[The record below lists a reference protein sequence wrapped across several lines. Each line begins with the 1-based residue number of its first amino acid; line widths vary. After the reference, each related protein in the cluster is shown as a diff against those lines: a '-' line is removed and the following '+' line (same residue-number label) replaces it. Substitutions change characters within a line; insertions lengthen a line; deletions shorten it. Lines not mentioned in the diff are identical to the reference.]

1 MKRLLF
7 TIITLC
13 VLSIAS
19 AQVISIQDA
28 ESKLPLENAT
38 LSSDALKVF
47 LSTNAKGQCEISA
60 LNGAE
65 KIEIRYFGYKTLT
78 KSYAE
83 LTQANYLISLSPSRI
98 ALDQIVISATRWN
111 QNQRDI
117 PSRVLTIS
125 SREVALQNPQ
135 TAADLLG
142 ASGEVFVQ
150 KSQQGGGS
158 PMIRGFSTNRLLY
171 AVDGVRMN
179 TAIFRSGNLQN
190 VISLDPFATERTEV
204 FFGPGSIIYGSDA
217 IGGVMSF
224 QTLNPKLATDENT
237 LITGNA
243 TSRFSSANKEK
254 TAHFDV
260 NVGWKKWA
268 LVTSITSFD
277 FGDLKMGRFGP
288 DEYLRPFYVQRQ
300 GTTDV
305 VVTND
310 DPLVQRPTG
319 YTQINLMQ
327 KIRFKAS
334 ERLDVQ
340 YAFHYS
346 ATSDYS
352 RYDRHIRLRNGLPRS
367 GEFYYGPQVWAMNHL
382 NITHTAQS
390 GWYDQMT
397 IRLAHQFFEESRVDR
412 DINRTERRIRTE
424 KVNAASFNVDFTKGL
439 GAQSQLYYGLEGV
452 MDDVKSI
459 GTNVDVSNNKAS
471 TGPSRYPQS
480 TWSSYA
486 AYLNYQW
493 KVSEKFVL
501 QTGLRYNS
509 FALDADFSNNLAFY
523 PFPFSTAKMNNAA
536 LTGSLGFVYNPDEE
550 LSIHANA
557 ATGFRSP
564 NVDDVGKVFD
574 STPGSVVIP
583 NPDLKAEYAYN
594 YELGIAKIFGDVL
607 KIDVTGYYTNLD
619 NAMVRRN
626 STLNGQ
632 SQIDYNGTLSQVQSI
647 QNAAMAT
654 VIGLQAG
661 LEIKIAKGLTFMS
674 QFNLQDGEEELDN
687 GETSPSRHAAPWF
700 GISRLSLLTNG
711 LNLQFYAQYSGEVS
725 YENLSEEGRA
735 TDYLYAIDA
744 NGGKPYSPSWYTL
757 NVKAL
762 YPINEHFTLSAGLEN
777 LTDQRYRPYSS
788 GIVAPGRNMILALSV
803 KF

>member
-1 MKRLLF
+1 MKRLFF
-7 TIITLC
+7 TIVTFC
-13 VLSIAS
+13 VLSVAS
-19 AQVISIQDA
+19 AQVITIQDA
-28 ESKLPLENAT
+28 ESRLPLENAT

-47 LSTNAKGQCEISA
+47 LSTNAKGQCDISA

-78 KSYAE
+78 QSYAE
-83 LTQANYLISLSPSRI
+83 LTQANYLVSLSPSRI
-98 ALDQIVISATRWN
+98 ALDQVVISATRWN

-224 QTLNPKLATDENT
+224 QTLSPQLSTDENT

-243 TSRFSSANKEK
+243 TSRFSSANNEK

-268 LVTSITSFD
+268 LVTSFTSFD

-327 KIRFKAS
+327 KVRFKAS
-334 ERLDVQ
+334 DRLDFQ

-390 GWYDQMT
+390 GLYDQMT

-412 DINRTERRIRTE
+412 DLNRNERRIRIE
-424 KVNAASFNVDFTKGL
+424 KVNASSFNADFTKKMGT
-439 GAQSQLYYGLEGV
+439 QSQLYYGLEGV
-452 MDDVKSI
+452 IDDVESI
-459 GTNVDVSNNKAS
+459 GTNVDISSNKAS
-471 TGPSRYPQS
+471 AGPSRYPQS

-493 KVSEKFVL
+493 KASEKFVL

-536 LTGSLGFVYNPDEE
+536 LTGSLGFVYNPNEE

-594 YELGIAKIFGDVL
+594 YELGIAKVFGDVL
-607 KIDVTGYYTNLD
+607 KIDVTGYYTNLE

-647 QNAAMAT
+647 QNAAVAT

-661 LEIKIAKGLTFMS
+661 LELKIAKGLTFMS

-700 GISRLSLLTNG
+700 GISRLSLITNG

-735 TDYLYAIDA
+735 TDYIYAIDA
-744 NGGKPYSPSWYTL
+744 NGKPYSPSWYTL

-762 YPINEHFTLSAGLEN
+762 YPLNEHFILSAGLEN
-777 LTDQRYRPYSS
+777 LSDQRYRPYSS